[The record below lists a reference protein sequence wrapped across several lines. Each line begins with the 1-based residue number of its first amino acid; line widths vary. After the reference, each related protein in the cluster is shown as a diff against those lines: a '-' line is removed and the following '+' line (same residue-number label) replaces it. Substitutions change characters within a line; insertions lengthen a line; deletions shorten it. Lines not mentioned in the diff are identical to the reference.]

1 MSDYFIYYFYF
12 RQTQIGSAFTWKL
25 GPSLPLSSLP
35 PPSSLLPPL
44 SSLCLVWCVKVMEKK
59 MVFAVLENIFA
70 SLPSFLEFFLN

>member
-35 PPSSLLPPL
+35 PPSSLLSPL
-44 SSLCLVWCVKVMEKK
+44 SALYGASRSWKKK
-59 MVFAVLENIFA
+59 MVFAVSENKKNDTIQKIYKK
-70 SLPSFLEFFLN
+70 LYN